1 ALSDPSPS
9 EEVFRRNG
17 PRAVI
22 LGKYLYID
30 GGYVS
35 GPAAPKCCTTT
46 KDTFAIDISK
56 SWDPKDAK
64 FLKLASETR
73 KKGVYRSGFVADENK
88 QAIYLWG
95 GRRDIKPLDRQLW
108 KLVPD
113 GNGNGTWSSE
123 ITTGIAGLVSTESSA
138 HTVAQG
144 LGFWFGG
151 GINELT
157 ERTSNAAAIGTSV
170 SGYVTY
176 NFTAKTWTNHT
187 DVPDAI
193 KSPWA
198 ATATYIPDVGPNG
211 VIVLIGGLSSTNSPL
226 AIDFGTIYLMDP
238 VTMVWYNQKASGH
251 LPARRMDHCA
261 VGVQGDNNTYE
272 IFMYGGARDASDE
285 AGKDTPFGD
294 VWVLSLP
301 GFVWHQAD
309 GAGINPRTHH
319 ACVRAGNRQML
330 SIGGVNTTGSDGM
343 STKDSL
349 PQGLGIFDMTRME
362 WKETYNADAEP
373 YATPEIIKKWYADG

>member
-1 ALSDPSPS
+1 MKFRVLLLAALKIRSVLSDPSPS

-17 PRAVI
+17 LR
-22 LGKYLYID
+22 G
-30 GGYVS
+30 
-35 GPAAPKCCTTT
+35 TTT

-73 KKGVYRSGFVADENK
+73 KKGVYRSGLVADENT

-108 KLVPD
+108 KLLPD
-113 GNGNGTWSSE
+113 GKGNGTWSSE
-123 ITTGIAGLVSTESSA
+123 ITTGIAGVVSTESSA
-138 HTVAQG
+138 HTVAHG

-151 GINELT
+151 STNELT
-157 ERTSNAAAIGTSV
+157 ERTSNAAAVGTSV
-170 SGYVTY
+170 PGFVSY

-187 DVPDAI
+187 NVPDAV

-198 ATATYIPDVGPNG
+198 ASATFVPTFGPNG
-211 VIVLIGGLSSTNSPL
+211 VIALIGGLDSANSPV
-226 AIDFGTIYLMDP
+226 AINFGTIYLMDP
-238 VTMVWYNQKASGH
+238 VTMVWYSQTVSGAVSSS
-251 LPARRMDHCA
+251 LPTRRMDHCV

-272 IFMYGGARDASDE
+272 IFMYGGAKDRSNE
-285 AGKDTPFGD
+285 EGKGSAFGD

-301 GFVWHQAD
+301 GFVWHRAD

-319 ACVRAGNRQML
+319 ACVRAGNRQIL
-330 SIGGVNTTGSDGM
+330 SIGGVNTSDSDGM

-349 PQGLGIFDMTRME
+349 PQGLGIFDMTKME
-362 WKETYNADAEP
+362 WKETYDAGAEP